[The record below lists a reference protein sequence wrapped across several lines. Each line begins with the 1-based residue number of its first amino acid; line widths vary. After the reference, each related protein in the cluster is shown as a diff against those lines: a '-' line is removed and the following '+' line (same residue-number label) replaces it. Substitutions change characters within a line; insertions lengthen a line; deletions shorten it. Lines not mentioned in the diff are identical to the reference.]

1 MGKFLDFMQSAF
13 QFPDYEEQDDFFEED
28 DDFEEDELPP
38 KKNVSSKNTRS
49 EILPEP
55 QKPVVKVK
63 SRPSNKVVPMK
74 NASHT
79 NSLEVCVIKPTNVDE
94 DAREISDT
102 LLSGK
107 AVILNLEGIN
117 VNTAQRIIDFTAG
130 ACYAINGNLKM
141 ISGFIFIA
149 TPEAVDISGDF
160 QELLDSMAN
169 SSTSS
174 SSSVITPS
182 F

>member
-13 QFPDYEEQDDFFEED
+13 QFPDYEEQDDFFD
-28 DDFEEDELPP
+28 DDDDLDEDELPP
-38 KKNVSSKNTRS
+38 KKNTSSKNNTRS

-63 SRPSNKVVPMK
+63 RQTNKVVSMK
-74 NASHT
+74 NASRA

-160 QELLDSMAN
+160 QELLDSMAG
-169 SSTSS
+169 STSS
-174 SSSVITPS
+174 SSPVITPS